1 MFVDTHA
8 HLFYPDF
15 AADFDALVG
24 RARADGVERFVV
36 VGVDEATSRAAI
48 ELCRGRERFHPTAG
62 VHPHEAASF
71 DAAARAAIESMCRL
85 DEVVGVG
92 ESGLDW
98 FKEFSPRA
106 AQLEAFRWHC
116 DLSRELDK
124 ALVVHCRDAFAECFA
139 AIEASGAR
147 RGVFHCFTG
156 GVEEARRALEL
167 GFHVSFSGVVT
178 YPRNEALREAAR
190 FVPAERLLLET
201 DCPYLLPRTLRP
213 MPKDRRNEPAFLPH
227 ILAALARDR
236 GESVGD
242 TAAATTATA
251 RRFFRLP
258 A

>member
-15 AADFDALVG
+15 APDWDAMLG
-24 RARADGVERFVV
+24 RALADGVERFVV
-36 VGVDEATSRAAI
+36 VGTDATTSRAAI
-48 ELCRGRERFHPTAG
+48 ELCRGRARFHPTAG
-62 VHPHEAASF
+62 VHPHEAAGF
-71 DAAARAAIESMCRL
+71 DAATRATIEEMCRL
-85 DEVVGVG
+85 PEVVGVG

-124 ALVVHCRDAFAECFA
+124 ALVVHCRDAFEECFA

-156 GVEEARRALEL
+156 GVDEARRALEL

-178 YPRNEALREAAR
+178 YPKNEALRAAAR
-190 FVPAERLLLET
+190 CVPADRLLLET
-201 DCPYLLPRTLRP
+201 DCPYLPPQGARG
-213 MPKDRRNEPAFLPH
+213 RRNEPAL
-227 ILAALARDR
+227 LLRTAECVAKERGTSLLDLAR
-236 GESVGD
+236 SS
-242 TAAATTATA
+242 TSAACAL
-251 RRFFRLP
+251 FGLE
-258 A
+258 